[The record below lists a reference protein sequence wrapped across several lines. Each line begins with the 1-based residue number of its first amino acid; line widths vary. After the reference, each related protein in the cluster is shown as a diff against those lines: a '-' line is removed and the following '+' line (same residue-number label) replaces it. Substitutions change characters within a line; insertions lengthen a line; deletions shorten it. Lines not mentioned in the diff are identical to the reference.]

1 MILHLTKHHIHPLKL
16 LFYTPNKNKMFS
28 FSFLEDAPSLEDIV
42 KFKILR

>member
-16 LFYTPNKNKMFS
+16 LFYNQQFKMSSFFFS
-28 FSFLEDAPSLEDIV
+28 EDAPSLEDII